1 VKSLSLPVLL
11 ASTACAF
18 SAAPS
23 PKEALESQNAAVRA
37 FSELG
42 TKDSSLNKLFLERY
56 SLYQRTRPEFFAAD
70 DWPYRLAAECAE
82 ELERQGQRRREQ
94 GDKLVA
100 QIAERQRA
108 FKDYPVPEP
117 KTTPFDDDSESRNLY
132 LRSFQEGYRS
142 WLVGFT
148 TIRCG
153 IGKDPSREGYSAGVA
168 AARRDHP
175 RGIQPKSDQ

>member
-1 VKSLSLPVLL
+1 MKTVALSLLL
-11 ASTACAF
+11 ASTAL

-23 PKEALESQNAAVRA
+23 PKDVLESQNAAVRA
-37 FSELG
+37 FSDVG
-42 TKDSSLNKLFLERY
+42 AKDSPLNKLFLERY
-56 SLYQRTRPEFFAAD
+56 SLYQRTRPEFFATD
-70 DWPYRLAAECAE
+70 DWPYRLAAQCAE
-82 ELERQGQRRREQ
+82 ELERQGQRRREE
-94 GDKLVA
+94 GERLIA

-108 FKDYPVPEP
+108 FQNYPVPEP
-117 KTTPFDDDSESRNLY
+117 RSTPFDDNSESRNLY

-153 IGKDPSREGYSAGVA
+153 IGIDPSREGYSAGVA

-175 RGIQPKSDQ
+175 RIQSKSNQ